1 MSAMKNRRG
10 RALIDDSGPQVLTVG
25 HSTHPIDEFIEL
37 LGGAGVTRI
46 VDIRK
51 LPGSRKFPQFNAD
64 ELADSLRGA
73 GIAYEREERLGG
85 LRKSTAAVDPEVN
98 AFWRNAS
105 FHRYA
110 DYATTSEFRAGLQRL
125 LELAGADGLPA
136 LMCAEAVWW
145 RCHRRIVADHLIA
158 HGVEV
163 GHLMPDGRCSR
174 AELTAGAQI
183 DAESAVRYPAD

>member
-1 MSAMKNRRG
+1 MV
-10 RALIDDSGPQVLTVG
+10 DDGGGAQILTVG
-25 HSTHPIDEFIEL
+25 HSTHPIEEFIEL
-37 LGGAGVTRI
+37 LGEAGVTRI

-51 LPGSRKFPQFNAD
+51 LPGSRRFPQFDAD
-64 ELADSLRGA
+64 ALADSLRGA

-85 LRKSTAAVDPEVN
+85 LRKSTAEVDPGVN

-110 DYATTSEFRAGLQRL
+110 DYATTGEFHSGLQRL
-125 LELAGADGLPA
+125 LQLTSTDGLSA

-174 AELTAGAQI
+174 AELTAGARI
-183 DAESAVRYPAD
+183 GAGATVRYPAD